1 MILVVSHIIFIM
13 TIQDSTIL
21 GLFLIS
27 VKLVTFRNN
36 ILLYTNLNLKNFIT
50 LVVFSP
56 TIIGSLI

>member
-1 MILVVSHIIFIM
+1 M